1 MRWLSVEVVLAE
13 IVTIQSAQIAAA
25 VGLEGLWLQ
34 QIITLRLPLT
44 ILLWEPVVLLKMLKA
59 VALQLL
65 TRFTQQAVVLVVLD

>member
-44 ILLWEPVVLLKMLKA
+44 ILLKA